1 VGSYVELTSL
11 HRFLSINAHPQLEL
25 TRGIFRMKAFFSVAL
40 FLTTAPLHAL
50 TYQEG
55 YAKATAESKPLI
67 TFVGVQ
73 QARPII
79 NAIVCQT
86 PALDGYAAGQ
96 IVVSV
101 PYQGKQYWR
110 QTVTTVTEIS
120 LPGEATD
127 ALDEVNAARAA
138 RGLRP
143 FLKDDGLTAGA
154 RAAARWR
161 AEHLVTGHAPN
172 DFAFLPPGSAAT
184 SAGCAAAEP
193 SWGWLSCCYLDNWTY
208 AGAAWE
214 MGSDGRRYMHL
225 FVR

>member
-1 VGSYVELTSL
+1 
-11 HRFLSINAHPQLEL
+11 
-25 TRGIFRMKAFFSVAL
+25 MKALFSVAL
-40 FLTTAPLHAL
+40 FLTAAPLQAL

-55 YAKATAESKPLI
+55 YAKATAEDKPLI

-73 QARPII
+73 QVRPVT

-101 PYQGKQYWR
+101 PYQGKMYWR
-110 QTVTTVTEIS
+110 QTVTTVAEIS
-120 LPGEATD
+120 LPGEAMD

-143 FLKDDGLTAGA
+143 LLKDEGLTAGA
-154 RAAARWR
+154 KAAARWR
-161 AEHLVTGHAPN
+161 AERLTAGHAPN
-172 DFAFLPPGSAAT
+172 DFAFLPPGSMAT

-208 AGAAWE
+208 AGAAWV
-214 MGSDGRRYMHL
+214 MGSDGRRFMHL

>member
-1 VGSYVELTSL
+1 
-11 HRFLSINAHPQLEL
+11 
-25 TRGIFRMKAFFSVAL
+25 MKAFFSVAL
-40 FLTTAPLHAL
+40 FLTAAPLQAL

-73 QARPII
+73 QFRPVM
-79 NAIVCQT
+79 NAIVCQA

-101 PYQGKQYWR
+101 PYQGKMYWH
-110 QTVTTVTEIS
+110 QTVTTVAEIS
-120 LPGEATD
+120 LPGEAMD

-143 FLKDDGLTAGA
+143 LLKDDGLTAGA
-154 RAAARWR
+154 KAVARWR
-161 AEHLVTGHAPN
+161 ADRLMAGHAPN
-172 DFAFLPPGSAAT
+172 DFLFLPSGSNAT

-208 AGAAWE
+208 GGAAYV
-214 MGSDGRRYMHL
+214 MGSDGRRFMHL